1 MLRASF
7 TPYTLHF
14 GFEAV
19 TSRER
24 MRSKSTYF
32 VSVWDDE
39 HPTVVGTGECALFRG
54 LSADDREDYE
64 NVLSDI
70 CIRINTVKIADL
82 TEWPSIVFGIETAL
96 ADLRNGGRM
105 MPFPSDWTDGGSGLH
120 INGLVWMGSVEEMT
134 RRAEEKI
141 SEGFRCVKLKIGGCD
156 FERELHLLEQLRR
169 RFAPEELEIRLDA
182 NGAFDV
188 DEALQKLR
196 RLATLDIHS
205 IEQPIASRQWDAMK
219 SLCNVSP
226 IDIALDEELIGV
238 FSVDEKRRMIEYLR
252 PAYIILKPA
261 LCGGFSGSSEWIE
274 AAENVGIRWWVTSAL
289 ESNIGLNALAQW
301 VASMKCDMP
310 SGLGTGQ
317 LYTNNFRSPVERRGA
332 MLYYNPAI
340 EAERPEI
347 ISNSRY
353 TPSFSSKNH
362 SNKSQNITRS

>member
-19 TSRER
+19 TSREC

-64 NVLSDI
+64 RVLSDI
-70 CIRINTVKIADL
+70 CSRINAVKIADL

-340 EAERPEI
+340 EAERP
-347 ISNSRY
+347 
-353 TPSFSSKNH
+353 
-362 SNKSQNITRS
+362 

>member
-64 NVLSDI
+64 RVLSDI
-70 CIRINTVKIADL
+70 CSRINAVKIADL

-226 IDIALDEELIGV
+226 IDIALDEELIGCRDYDAQSMLLDAISPQ
-238 FSVDEKRRMIEYLR
+238 F
-252 PAYIILKPA
+252 IIIKPS
-261 LCGGFSGSSEWIE
+261 LCGGLSASSRWISL
-274 AAENVGIRWWVTSAL
+274 ARQKGIGWWATSAM
-289 ESNIGLNALAQW
+289 ESNIGLNAIAQW
-301 VASMKCDMP
+301 VANFNPKMP
-310 SGLGTGQ
+310 QGLGTGQ
-317 LYTNNFRSPVERRGA
+317 IYEN
-332 MLYYNPAI
+332 
-340 EAERPEI
+340 
-347 ISNSRY
+347 
-353 TPSFSSKNH
+353 
-362 SNKSQNITRS
+362 NITSPIRLASQWLSYDSNGNWEIPELEWLR

>member
-1 MLRASF
+1 
-7 TPYTLHF
+7 
-14 GFEAV
+14 
-19 TSRER
+19 
-24 MRSKSTYF
+24 
-32 VSVWDDE
+32 
-39 HPTVVGTGECALFRG
+39 
-54 LSADDREDYE
+54 
-64 NVLSDI
+64 
-70 CIRINTVKIADL
+70 
-82 TEWPSIVFGIETAL
+82 
-96 ADLRNGGRM
+96 
-105 MPFPSDWTDGGSGLH
+105 
-120 INGLVWMGSVEEMT
+120 
-134 RRAEEKI
+134 
-141 SEGFRCVKLKIGGCD
+141 
-156 FERELHLLEQLRR
+156 
-169 RFAPEELEIRLDA
+169 
-182 NGAFDV
+182 
-188 DEALQKLR
+188 
-196 RLATLDIHS
+196 
-205 IEQPIASRQWDAMK
+205 MK

-238 FSVDEKRRMIEYLR
+238 FSVDEKRRMIEYIR